1 MDSSNCQNLKDQ
13 IYLPTLIINN
23 SKYYSAQQVIDAK
36 SKLLKIQNEIEAND
50 GCVVD
55 LVNEKCAQLET
66 RITSLINMI
75 NTQSTLALTDN
86 RIYATVD
93 SLKKQL
99 TQLKAD
105 YELNGCLIR
114 VEQIKQDTVKEIATT
129 YQELSKER
137 IDTLSIY
144 ERNKRVFFG
153 GIVILLALVLV
164 STNKNE

>member
-1 MDSSNCQNLKDQ
+1 
-13 IYLPTLIINN
+13 
-23 SKYYSAQQVIDAK
+23 
-36 SKLLKIQNEIEAND
+36 
-50 GCVVD
+50 
-55 LVNEKCAQLET
+55 
-66 RITSLINMI
+66 MI

-86 RIYATVD
+86 TIYATVD

-114 VEQIKQDTVKEIATT
+114 VEQMKQDTVKEIATT